1 MNSELITID
10 KQKLRKKFLELR
22 LKLDEKTKKQKDK
35 KILKNLIS
43 LDEFKKAKNV
53 MIYYPFKNEVNV
65 LELIK
70 IFKDKNFFFPV
81 VNFKKK
87 VLEIRRYN
95 DGKFVKNKFGIFEP
109 KGKSLKKIKL
119 DFIVVPGIVFDEKC
133 FRIGFGGGYYD
144 KFLKNVDC
152 FACGVCYDFQI
163 VKSLPVEKNDV
174 KLDCVFSEKRVMIS
188 R

>member
-1 MNSELITID
+1 MNYELIID

-53 MIYYPFKNEVNV
+53 MIYYPFKNEVDV

-70 IFKDKNFFFPV
+70 ICDNKNFFFPV

-87 VLEIRRYN
+87 VLEVRKYS
-95 DGKFVKNKFGIFEP
+95 GKFVKNKLGIFEP
-109 KGKSLKKIKL
+109 TGKSLKTVKL
-119 DFIVVPGIVFDEKC
+119 DFIIVPGIVFDEKC
-133 FRIGFGGGYYD
+133 YRIGFGRGYYD
-144 KFLKNVDC
+144 KFLKNVNC
-152 FACGVCYDFQI
+152 FTCGVCYDFQI
-163 VKSLPVEKNDV
+163 VKSLPAEKNDV
-174 KLDCVFSEKRVMIS
+174 KLDCVVSEKRVVIS

>member
-95 DGKFVKNKFGIFEP
+95 EGKFVKNKLGIFEP
-109 KGKSLKKIKL
+109 KGKSSKKIKL